1 MKESKSR
8 AMRWRAASGRFL
20 PPRRERRHVLHVP
33 RPRTSPDRTLLP
45 HVARRLLCLS
55 ARQLV
60 DGASVAFDLDSYL
73 GVHAKALGLR
83 ELRTELLARNLANA
97 DTPGYKARD
106 LDFRAALTS
115 AEGTAH
121 AGTLQAT
128 QPGHLG
134 STGSAALAPGST
146 EAFLKYRTPLA
157 PSLDGNTVDA
167 QLEQAAFADNAVR
180 YQATLSFVSSKFR
193 SLMTAITGE

>member
-1 MKESKSR
+1 MPCRCRVIAVTRRK
-8 AMRWRAASGRFL
+8 
-20 PPRRERRHVLHVP
+20 PRDPTIP
-33 RPRTSPDRTLLP
+33 RIEPCQTMWHAYCSVCHQDSLLTE
-45 HVARRLLCLS
+45 H
-55 ARQLV
+55 
-60 DGASVAFDLDSYL
+60 SVAIDLDSYL

-83 ELRTELLARNLANA
+83 EQRTEMLARNLANA

-106 LDFRAALTS
+106 IDFRAALAN
-115 AEGTAH
+115 AEGKSSGATMV
-121 AGTLQAT
+121 AT
-128 QPGHLG
+128 QSGHIG
-134 STGSAALAPGST
+134 AVDAALTPGST

-180 YQATLSFVSSKFR
+180 YQATLNFLSSKFR

>member
-1 MKESKSR
+1 M
-8 AMRWRAASGRFL
+8 
-20 PPRRERRHVLHVP
+20 
-33 RPRTSPDRTLLP
+33 
-45 HVARRLLCLS
+45 
-55 ARQLV
+55 
-60 DGASVAFDLDSYL
+60 AFDLDSYL

-83 ELRTELLARNLANA
+83 ETRTELLARNLANA

-106 LDFRAALTS
+106 LDFRAALAN
-115 AEGTAH
+115 AEGKASG
-121 AGTLQAT
+121 GTLRAT
-128 QPGHLG
+128 QAGHIG
-134 STGSAALAPGST
+134 AADATALEPGST

-180 YQATLSFVSSKFR
+180 YQATLSFLSSKFR

>member
-1 MKESKSR
+1 M
-8 AMRWRAASGRFL
+8 
-20 PPRRERRHVLHVP
+20 
-33 RPRTSPDRTLLP
+33 
-45 HVARRLLCLS
+45 
-55 ARQLV
+55 
-60 DGASVAFDLDSYL
+60 AFDLDTHL

-83 ELRTELLARNLANA
+83 EQRTELLARNLANA

-106 LDFRAALTS
+106 LDFRAALAS
-115 AEGTAH
+115 AEGSAH

-128 QPGHLG
+128 QPGHIG
-134 STGSAALAPGST
+134 APDSAALAPGST

-180 YQATLSFVSSKFR
+180 YQATLSFISSKFR